1 MLKFENVS
9 KVYEDGFK
17 AVDSISFEIPKGELL
32 VLIGP
37 SGSGKSTTMKMINRM
52 EPHTSGKI
60 SINGKDNNSYV
71 ASELRRG
78 IGYVIQQI
86 GLFPHYT
93 IEKNIAIVPQ
103 LNGWSPDKIK
113 PRVHELLE
121 LVGMDPKI
129 YANRYPKELSGGQ
142 QQRVG
147 IARALASD
155 PEIILMDEPFSALD
169 PITREQLQGE
179 LISLHKK
186 LNKTIIFV
194 THDMDEALKMGD
206 RIAIMKDGKLL
217 QLDTP
222 EKLLHEPAHG
232 FVEEFIGKHRIIQ
245 NPELM
250 PVIDIMSES
259 VVTSLPQ
266 SSPEKAI
273 SLIRQ
278 RKITDLII
286 VDESKT
292 LLGIV
297 SAYDV
302 IKSVNSIRTI
312 AEIMQPIEHFLRDS
326 ASAKDAIIMM
336 DETPFG
342 LIPVVDEA
350 NKVVGL
356 VTRGSLLSA
365 LSTQWTETEVV
376 CYMNNLSI
384 WQQLVEQTQ
393 MRWGEVLE
401 ATSVHIQLVFFSM
414 LIAIILGVSLG
425 ILVTRV
431 PKLVDAHSW
440 RQWCHADDSKSRVAR
455 FHDSYI
461 RYRC

>member
-17 AVDSISFEIPKGELL
+17 AVDSVSFEIPKGELL

-60 SINGKDNNSYV
+60 SINGKDNKSYV
-71 ASELRRG
+71 ASDLRRG

-93 IEKNIAIVPQ
+93 IEKNISIVPE
-103 LNGWSPDKIK
+103 LNGWSADKIK
-113 PRVHELLE
+113 PRVNELLE
-121 LVGMDPKI
+121 MVGLDPKI

-179 LISLHKK
+179 LISLQKK

-250 PVIDIMSES
+250 PVLDIMSES

-286 VDESKT
+286 VDDSKS
-292 LLGIV
+292 LQGIV

-302 IKSVNSIRTI
+302 IKSVNNIRTI
-312 AEIMQPIEHFLRDS
+312 EELMQPVGHFLQDT

-336 DETPFG
+336 DESPFG
-342 LIPVVDEA
+342 LIPIVDEK

-365 LSTQWTETEVV
+365 LSSQWTESVAEVV
-376 CYMNNLSI
+376 
-384 WQQLVEQTQ
+384 
-393 MRWGEVLE
+393 
-401 ATSVHIQLVFFSM
+401 
-414 LIAIILGVSLG
+414 AI
-425 ILVTRV
+425 
-431 PKLVDAHSW
+431 
-440 RQWCHADDSKSRVAR
+440 
-455 FHDSYI
+455 
-461 RYRC
+461 

>member
-17 AVDSISFEIPKGELL
+17 AVDSVSFEIPEGELL

-52 EPHTSGKI
+52 QPHTSGKI
-60 SINGKDNNSYV
+60 SINGKDNKSYV
-71 ASELRRG
+71 ASDLRRG

-93 IEKNIAIVPQ
+93 IEKNIAIVPE
-103 LNGWSPDKIK
+103 LNGWSQDKIK
-113 PRVHELLE
+113 PRVTELLE
-121 LVGMDPKI
+121 LVGLDPEI
-129 YANRYPKELSGGQ
+129 YASRYPKELSGGQ

-179 LISLHKK
+179 LISLQKK

-250 PVIDIMSES
+250 PVLDIMSES
-259 VVTSLPQ
+259 VVTTLPQ

-286 VDESKT
+286 VDESKE

-302 IKSVNSIRTI
+302 IKKVNDIRTI
-312 AEIMQPIEHFLRDS
+312 AEIMQPIGYFLEDT

-342 LIPVVDEA
+342 LIPIVDE
-350 NKVVGL
+350 KTRVVGL

-365 LSTQWTETEVV
+365 LSSQWTETETAAEVV
-376 CYMNNLSI
+376 
-384 WQQLVEQTQ
+384 
-393 MRWGEVLE
+393 
-401 ATSVHIQLVFFSM
+401 
-414 LIAIILGVSLG
+414 AI
-425 ILVTRV
+425 
-431 PKLVDAHSW
+431 
-440 RQWCHADDSKSRVAR
+440 
-455 FHDSYI
+455 
-461 RYRC
+461 

>member
-1 MLKFENVS
+1 MLKFQNVS
-9 KVYEDGFK
+9 KVYDDGFK
-17 AVDSISFEIPKGELL
+17 AVDSVSFEIPKGEMLI
-32 VLIGP
+32 LIGP

-52 EPHTSGKI
+52 VPHSSGTI
-60 SINGKDNNSYV
+60 SINGKDTDAYV
-71 ASELRRG
+71 ASELRRS

-93 IEKNIAIVPQ
+93 IEKNISIVPH
-103 LNGWSPDKIK
+103 LNGWSAEKTK
-113 PRVHELLE
+113 ARVMELME
-121 LVGMDPKI
+121 LVGLDPTI
-129 YANRYPKELSGGQ
+129 FAGRYPKELSGGQ

-155 PEIILMDEPFSALD
+155 PEVILMDEPFSALD
-169 PITREQLQGE
+169 PLTREQLQGE
-179 LISLHKK
+179 LLSLHKK

-259 VVTSLPQ
+259 VITTLPQ

-273 SLIRQ
+273 TLIRQ

-286 VDESKT
+286 VDEEKH

-302 IKSVNSIRTI
+302 IKKINSIKTI
-312 AEIMQPIEHFLRDS
+312 EEVMIPVEHFLLDTT
-326 ASAKDAIIMM
+326 SAKDAIIMM
-336 DETPFG
+336 DESPFG
-342 LIPVVDEA
+342 MIPIVNDKK
-350 NKVVGL
+350 KVIGL

-365 LSTQWTETEVV
+365 MSSQWTETEDTH
-376 CYMNNLSI
+376 
-384 WQQLVEQTQ
+384 E
-393 MRWGEVLE
+393 
-401 ATSVHIQLVFFSM
+401 
-414 LIAIILGVSLG
+414 
-425 ILVTRV
+425 
-431 PKLVDAHSW
+431 
-440 RQWCHADDSKSRVAR
+440 
-455 FHDSYI
+455 
-461 RYRC
+461 

>member
-17 AVDSISFEIPKGELL
+17 AVDSVSFEIPKGELL

-71 ASELRRG
+71 ASDLRRG

-103 LNGWSPDKIK
+103 LNGWSQEKIK
-113 PRVHELLE
+113 PRVNELLE
-121 LVGMDPKI
+121 MVGLDPKI
-129 YANRYPKELSGGQ
+129 YATRYPKELSGGQ

-179 LISLHKK
+179 LISLQKK

-250 PVIDIMSES
+250 PVTEIMSES
-259 VVTSLPQ
+259 VVTTLPQ

-302 IKSVNSIRTI
+302 IKKVNSIRSI
-312 AEIMQPIEHFLRDS
+312 AEIMQPIGFFLQNN

-336 DETPFG
+336 DESPFG
-342 LIPVVDEA
+342 LIPIVDEQ
-350 NKVVGL
+350 KKLIGL
-356 VTRGSLLSA
+356 VTRGSLLAA
-365 LSTQWTETEVV
+365 LSTQWTEAEV
-376 CYMNNLSI
+376 
-384 WQQLVEQTQ
+384 
-393 MRWGEVLE
+393 
-401 ATSVHIQLVFFSM
+401 
-414 LIAIILGVSLG
+414 IAI
-425 ILVTRV
+425 
-431 PKLVDAHSW
+431 
-440 RQWCHADDSKSRVAR
+440 
-455 FHDSYI
+455 
-461 RYRC
+461 